1 MSVLQL
7 ASASPRRAALLQQI
21 GVPFQR
27 LTPPA
32 IDERTRAGESPRDY
46 VARMAAEKAQ
56 AGQGRVADPDSV
68 VVLGADTTVVFDG
81 RPLGKPDDAAE
92 ARAMLRRLSGLEH
105 RVLSAVSLRVGAEYR
120 LWVVETSVHFADLT
134 DELIERYV
142 TTGEPM
148 DKAGAY
154 GIQGFGAV
162 LVAAINGSYSNVVG
176 LPLAETRQLL
186 EWAGIPYWLDHNA
199 S

>member
-7 ASASPRRAALLQQI
+7 ASASPRRADLLRQI
-21 GVPFQR
+21 GAPFQR

-32 IDERTRAGESPRDY
+32 IDESAYPGESPRDY
-46 VARMAAEKAQ
+46 VARMAAEKAE
-56 AGQGRVADPDSV
+56 AGQTRVADPASV
-68 VVLGADTTVVFDG
+68 VVLGADTTVVLDD
-81 RPLGKPDDAAE
+81 RPLGKPVDTED
-92 ARAMLRRLSGLEH
+92 ARAMLRRLSGIKH
-105 RVLSAVSLRVGAEYR
+105 RVLSAVSVRVGAEHKLR
-120 LWVVETSVHFADLT
+120 VVETAVHFVELD

-142 TTGEPM
+142 ATGEPM

-162 LVAAINGSYSNVVG
+162 LVARVNGSYSNVVG

-186 EWAGIPYWLDHNA
+186 DWAGIPYWLDQDA
-199 S
+199 